1 MQKAIANKG
10 NRALLAKA
18 LQKAKALEAAGGG
31 EFTVAGLS
39 GSITLGAGTYCLTS
53 VLFGE

>member
-18 LQKAKALEAAGGG
+18 LQKAKALEAAGG
-31 EFTVAGLS
+31 EFTVAGLG